1 MNRIIKCALF
11 FIVLS
16 YSVNIFSQTVY
27 YVATNGSDKNTG
39 TSLIKPFA
47 TLAKA
52 LKAVVPGDT
61 IYLRSGVYVSSST
74 INITTS
80 GTAAKHITL
89 SAYKPDLNT
98 TFNNNKPVLNYS
110 VAFAKASSSERG
122 VQLQADYW
130 NIYGIV
136 IDYAGDNGMNVSGHH
151 CKIEFCTFSH
161 SRDSGLQLNG
171 EASSDSII
179 NCDSYNNA
187 DMGSGTTS
195 NGGNADGFSAKMDIG
210 DSIYF
215 RGCRS
220 WGNSDDGWD
229 GYLRPSAT
237 SPQNNVSWFME
248 DCWAFRNGYYW
259 LDGTTT
265 TSMNGNG
272 FKTGGS
278 DTKDLA
284 HNCYMK
290 KCLSFF
296 NKANGYDQNSN
307 AGTIAMYNCTS
318 YGNLGSSIFMSS
330 SVADSNYYPGSRLIL
345 INNLSLGGSVSTK
358 ASVARPITNL
368 TNLFS
373 KSATSNEILSFDTT
387 GVCGARGLDGSLP
400 ALNFMHLNTA
410 ATQPFTIIDKG
421 TKLDTVVYHGTVGIP
436 YIGNAPDLGCY
447 ESNYV
452 VTTPV
457 KLVFFSASAQK
468 DEVTLNWNSESE
480 INNRGWAIE
489 RTTNPDVATWTQIGF
504 IDGSNSGIANNS
516 YTFND
521 KNVFSNIYYY
531 RLKQYDFDGTST
543 YSNVISVNLQSDDLQ
558 LSVYPNP
565 FGISTKIS
573 YTLSRNEKISI
584 NLYNAA
590 GELVETIANE
600 KQQAGTYHQLVSSKP
615 LPKGTYYLSL
625 FVGDKKSSIM
635 LIKK

>member
-1 MNRIIKCALF
+1 MNKILKVICVLILLVTSKSLF
-11 FIVLS
+11 A
-16 YSVNIFSQTVY
+16 QTVY

-52 LKAVVPGDT
+52 IKAVVPGDT

-122 VQLQADYW
+122 IQLQADYW
-130 NIYGIV
+130 NIYGIM

-187 DMGSGTTS
+187 DMGLGTTS

-229 GYLRPSAT
+229 GYLRPSTT
-237 SPQNNVSWFME
+237 SPQNNVSWAME
-248 DCWAFRNGYYW
+248 DCWAFANGYYW

-265 TSMNGNG
+265 SSMNGNG

-284 HNCYMK
+284 HNCFMK
-290 KCLSFF
+290 KCLSFN

-318 YGNLGSSIFMSS
+318 YGNLGASVFMAS

-345 INNLSLGGSVSTK
+345 VNNLSIGGTISTK
-358 ASVARPITNL
+358 TSVARPITSVN
-368 TNLFS
+368 NLFS
-373 KSATSNEILSFDTT
+373 KTTTNSEILSFDTT
-387 GVCGARGLDGSLP
+387 GMRGARGIDGSLP
-400 ALNFMHLNTA
+400 ILNFMRLNT
-410 ATQPFTIIDKG
+410 TVTKPFTIIDKG
-421 TKLDTVVYHGTVGIP
+421 VLLDTVMYHGSKGIP
-436 YIGNAPDLGCY
+436 YLGAAPDLGCF

-452 VTTPV
+452 IVTPV
-457 KLVFFSASAQK
+457 KLFSFSASAQK
-468 DEVTLNWNSESE
+468 DGVTLNWNTSSEF
-480 INNRGWAIE
+480 NNKGWSIE
-489 RTTNPDVATWTQIGF
+489 KTTNPDAANWSTIGF
-504 IDGSNSGIANNS
+504 IDGNNNGIQNNS
-516 YTFND
+516 YTYID
-521 KNVFSNIYYY
+521 KNVVSAIYYY
-531 RLKQYDFDGTST
+531 RLKQVDIDGNAS
-543 YSNVISVNLQSDDLQ
+543 YSNVISVSLQSDDLQ

-565 FGISTKIS
+565 FGISSKIS
-573 YTLSRNEKISI
+573 YTLTRNEKISI
-584 NLYNAA
+584 NLYNSV

-625 FVGDKKSSIM
+625 IVGDKKSNLL